1 MPAPMPLEYMDTFSI
16 ASSNKHSTS
25 EISSMITLGIR
36 EKIIQKIFSE
46 VKYLAY
52 LLFKTLILMIWNIE
66 QNVSHSSVLVCWCW
80 LFILGK
86 GTRPHH
92 PSQPGK
98 AIVRNNDDVCWC
110 DVDIIIRCIC
120 NPFLLQLYFSDVL
133 IKNLV
138 INIWNSLRFF
148 TVIQYIL

>member
-1 MPAPMPLEYMDTFSI
+1 
-16 ASSNKHSTS
+16 
-25 EISSMITLGIR
+25 MILITWGIR
-36 EKIIQKIFSE
+36 GKNIIQKIFWEWRNIWHICYLKHSYWWSE
-46 VKYLAY
+46 
-52 LLFKTLILMIWNIE
+52 ICIE
-66 QNVSHSSVLVCWCW
+66 QNVSHSSVLVCLCW